1 MHFYEALSNNIFIVY
16 IRQQTKLLLHV
27 EYLTIL
33 LPLGEVLTW
42 NEENTYCSEPV
53 FIQTPGKP
61 ENTYCTES
69 VSIQTPGKLENTFC
83 SEAVSIKPL
92 GNLENTYHSESVFT
106 KTLGELENT
115 YC

>member
-1 MHFYEALSNNIFIVY
+1 MHFYKALSYIIFIVY
-16 IRQQTKLLLHV
+16 IRQQTKVLLHV

-61 ENTYCTES
+61 ENTYCLKASPDKTEYNYCS
-69 VSIQTPGKLENTFC
+69 KPVFIQTSGTLENF
-83 SEAVSIKPL
+83 L
-92 GNLENTYHSESVFT
+92 LF
-106 KTLGELENT
+106 
-115 YC
+115 